1 MEQIYSVLQQV
12 SRSED
17 DCRLPPLCDMPQG
30 FAHPSQPLA
39 ICDWEASLDRAKIL
53 RTCPGSCFYRPPSA
67 DAVVALAADAV
78 AAPAN
83 SNPEPLS
90 QMMQILEQCKAQC
103 DDMEKTHIGSL
114 EDPLKHDLEH
124 FLGSEAHVVTLKDH
138 SHGLPQCFAPLH
150 PSSLE

>member
-17 DCRLPPLCDMPQG
+17 DPRLPPMCDQPQG
-30 FAHPSQPLA
+30 FDHASQPLA
-39 ICDWEASLDRAKIL
+39 IMDWEASVDRAKIL

-83 SNPEPLS
+83 SNPEPLI
-90 QMMQILEQCKAQC
+90 QIMQILEQCKAQC
-103 DDMEKTHIGSL
+103 DDMEKTHICSL
-114 EDPLKHDLEH
+114 EDPLKDDLEH
-124 FLGSEAHVVTLKDH
+124 FLGNEVHVVTLKDQT
-138 SHGLPQCFAPLH
+138 HGLPQCFAPLH